1 MNWSSSR
8 TLSLVFVACYLFAA
22 SVPLAG
28 SAHAQERPNIV
39 FILSDD
45 HRYDFMGFMDAPG
58 TPEFLETPAMD
69 KMAAE
74 GAHLANAFVTTS
86 LCSPSRA
93 SILTGQYAHTHG
105 VIDNQ
110 RPVPEG
116 TRFFPQ
122 DLQEEGYQTAYI
134 GKWHMGHENDEPRP
148 GFDHW
153 ESYPGQGEYFDPT
166 FNVNGSRQQF
176 EGHITDVTTDRT
188 LRWLEED
195 RGDEPFFLYMSHKAP
210 HYPFDPPE
218 RYDDRYSDEP
228 IDYPETMANT
238 EENYDS
244 QPHWVRERRYGVHG
258 IDHMITGNL
267 DNDPVPNF
275 DTLYHDFAEG
285 VAAIDESVGRV
296 LDYLEENG
304 LAENTLVVYMG
315 DNGFHL
321 GEHGFYDKRDAFEE
335 SIRVPML
342 VWAPGMIEPGTRIEE
357 MIANIDIAPTIHDLV
372 GSEIPGDMQGESFL
386 PLLRGENIPWRD
398 EILYEY
404 YWEWNFP
411 ATPSVFALRG
421 DRYKYVYYHG
431 TWDKNSFHDLETDPH
446 ERHNLINVPAYQDQ
460 IREWRERL
468 FDKLEETDGMQIP
481 LRRPAGA
488 EQFYDRKLK

>member
-1 MNWSSSR
+1 MNWLK
-8 TLSLVFVACYLFAA
+8 TGTVSLALLACYLLVTAVPGVQTAA
-22 SVPLAG
+22 
-28 SAHAQERPNIV
+28 AQERPNIV

-45 HRYDFMGFMDAPG
+45 HRYDFMGFMEEPG
-58 TPEFLETPAMD
+58 TPSFLETPAMD
-69 KMAAE
+69 KMAGE
-74 GAHLANAFVTTS
+74 GVHIANAFVTTS

-105 VIDNQ
+105 VVDNQ
-110 RPVPEG
+110 RLVPEG

-122 DLQEEGYQTAYI
+122 DLQEEGYETAFV
-134 GKWHMGHENDEPRP
+134 GKWHMGRSSDEPRK

-153 ESYPGQGEYFDPT
+153 ESYPGQGVYFDPT
-166 FNVNGSRQQF
+166 FNVNGTRQQF
-176 EGHITDVTTDRT
+176 EGHVTDITTDRA

-195 RGDEPFFLYMSHKAP
+195 REDPFFLYVSHKAP
-210 HYPFDPPE
+210 HYPFEPPK
-218 RYDDRYSDEP
+218 RYDGLYGDEP

-244 QPHWVRERRYGVHG
+244 QPHWVRERRYGIHG

-267 DNDPVPNF
+267 DNDPVPDF
-275 DTLYHDFAEG
+275 DTLYHDFAES
-285 VAAIDESVGRV
+285 VAAIDENVGRV
-296 LDYLEENG
+296 LDYLETNDM
-304 LAENTLVVYMG
+304 AENTVVVYMG

-342 VWAPGMIEPGTRIEE
+342 AWAPGRIEPGQRIEE
-357 MIANIDIAPTIHDLV
+357 MVANIDIAPTILDLV
-372 GSEIPGDMQGESFL
+372 GRSVPDEMQGESFW
-386 PLLRGENIPWRD
+386 PLLQGEDIAWRD

-421 DRYKYVYYHG
+421 ERYKYAFYHG
-431 TWDKNSFHDLETDPH
+431 AWDKNSFHDLETDPH
-446 ERHNLINVPAYQDQ
+446 ERHNLIDVPAFQDK
-460 IREWRERL
+460 ILEMRERL
-468 FDKLEETDGMQIP
+468 FEKLEETDGMQIP
-481 LRRPAGA
+481 LRTPAG
-488 EQFYDRKLK
+488 EQFYDRKLKN